1 MAKNRFDIFIK
12 MGGATQILRDLN
24 LTEKGMNRLRGT
36 TANLRRSVGALRN
49 NMLLFSFTIGSVL
62 AGTRALIEQYRKQLE
77 AQQLLTQGLSN
88 ISGVADGASE
98 RLQAL
103 ASSLQKVTTFGDE
116 SIIMAQAQLATFQL
130 SEETIAALS
139 ERMLDLAVGSQT
151 DLISSAK
158 MLGKAFTGQATA
170 LSRAGVLIDR
180 VGLAQARAN
189 GPVAEANFLIAELDK
204 NYAGLARSLA
214 DTELGQFDQMEN
226 EIGDLNEEIGR
237 LMIPL
242 NKFTTGLQKDM
253 VFGFNV
259 MLKTFQEL
267 PEKSL
272 RDAFGSALQQTN
284 AMLNGVKANLDD
296 LEKKAQTVFTLEQ
309 QIKDLK
315 AMLPLYKLIGI
326 EQQNNLSMGAMLSE
340 EQIQSIA
347 KLDPMLRKQMS
358 LDAEISTQK
367 KINAL
372 EEQKLGSTSQQSL
385 MKLSE
390 LEVKRAELTIAMN
403 EATTNSFANMLNA
416 FSQLAGANKKNALLA
431 AQLAKASAIV
441 STFAGMNKAFEQ
453 TGIKG
458 FFSGMAIFAQG
469 MANVAAIE
477 TQLQEMKSA
486 ATGANFVTTGP
497 QLMLVG
503 DNPGGQERVQV
514 TPLSS
519 PSGPNSP
526 DGSGITINVSAP
538 LVDETVID
546 AIIPAIEKAQK
557 MNLA

>member
-24 LTEKGMNRLRGT
+24 LTEKGMNRLRGA

-49 NMLLFSFTIGSVL
+49 NMLLFSFTIGAVL
-62 AGTRALIEQYRKQLE
+62 RGSRELVEVYRKQLE
-77 AQQLLTQGLSN
+77 AQQLLTQGLRN

-98 RLQAL
+98 RLQGL
-103 ASSLQKVTTFGDE
+103 ASALQKVTTFGDE
-116 SIIMAQAQLATFQL
+116 QIIMAQAQLATFQL

-189 GPVAEANFLIAELDK
+189 GPIAEASFLLTELDK

-214 DTELGQFDQMEN
+214 ETELGKLDQMEN
-226 EIGDLNEEIGR
+226 QIGDMNEEIGR
-237 LMIPL
+237 LMVPL
-242 NKFTTGLQKDM
+242 NVFVTATKKDM
-253 VFGFNV
+253 VEGFNV
-259 MLKTFQEL
+259 MLKTLQNL
-267 PEKSL
+267 KDMKPM
-272 RDAFGSALQQTN
+272 DAFGKALQETSALIK
-284 AMLNGVKANLDD
+284 GSSKE
-296 LEKKAQTVFTLEQ
+296 LEEFEKRAKTVFTLEQ
-309 QIKDLK
+309 QMKDLER
-315 AMLPLYKLIGI
+315 MLPLYKLIGI
-326 EQQNNLSMGAMLSE
+326 EQAKNLSMGSMLSE
-340 EQIQSIA
+340 DQIESIA
-347 KLDPMLRKQMS
+347 KLDPLLRKQMA
-358 LDAEISTQK
+358 LDAEIHTQK
-367 KINAL
+367 KKNEL
-372 EEQKLGSTSQQSL
+372 EFAKFNTNSEESL
-385 MKLSE
+385 MKLNE
-390 LEVKRAELTIAMN
+390 LEVKRAEVTIAMN

>member
-24 LTEKGMNRLRGT
+24 LTKNGMNRLRGA

-49 NMLLFSFTIGSVL
+49 NMLLFSFTVGSVL

-242 NKFTTGLQKDM
+242 NKFTTGLKKDM

-259 MLKTFQEL
+259 MLKTFQGL
-267 PEKSL
+267 PEKTL

-284 AMLNGVKANLDD
+284 AMLNGVKANLEE
-296 LEKKAQTVFTLEQ
+296 LEGKAQTVFTLEQ
-309 QIKDLK
+309 QLKDLK

-326 EQQNNLSMGAMLSE
+326 EQRNNLSMSAVLSE
-340 EQIQSIA
+340 DQITSIA
-347 KLDPMLRKQMS
+347 KLDPLLRKQMA
-358 LDAEISTQK
+358 LDAEIHTQK
-367 KINAL
+367 KANQL
-372 EEQKLGSTSQQSL
+372 EQEKLGSTSQESL

-403 EATTNSFANMLNA
+403 DATTNSFANMLKS

>member
-24 LTEKGMNRLRGT
+24 LTEKGMNRLRGA

-49 NMLLFSFTIGSVL
+49 NMLLFSFTVGSVL

-189 GPVAEANFLIAELDK
+189 GPVSEANFLISELDK

-214 DTELGQFDQMEN
+214 ETELGQFDQLEN

-259 MLKTFQEL
+259 MLKTFQGL

-315 AMLPLYKLIGI
+315 TMLPLYKLIGV
-326 EQQNNLSMGAMLSE
+326 EQANNLSVGAMLSE
-340 EQIQSIA
+340 EQIESIA
-347 KLDPMLRKQMS
+347 KLDPMLRKQMA

-372 EEQKLGSTSQQSL
+372 EQKSLGEVSQASL
-385 MKLSE
+385 VKLSE
-390 LEVKRAELTIAMN
+390 LEVKRLETNIALN

-416 FSQLAGANKKNALLA
+416 FAELAGVNKRNAILA
-431 AQLAKASAIV
+431 AKLSKASAIIN
-441 STFAGMNKAFEQ
+441 TFQGATKALGDGGVK
-453 TGIKG
+453 GI
-458 FFSGMAIFAQG
+458 FQAAAVIATG
-469 MANVAAIE
+469 MANVVKIDA
-477 TQLQEMKSA
+477 QLQAMKSA

>member
-1 MAKNRFDIFIK
+1 
-12 MGGATQILRDLN
+12 
-24 LTEKGMNRLRGT
+24 
-36 TANLRRSVGALRN
+36 
-49 NMLLFSFTIGSVL
+49 
-62 AGTRALIEQYRKQLE
+62 
-77 AQQLLTQGLSN
+77 
-88 ISGVADGASE
+88 
-98 RLQAL
+98 
-103 ASSLQKVTTFGDE
+103 
-116 SIIMAQAQLATFQL
+116 
-130 SEETIAALS
+130 
-139 ERMLDLAVGSQT
+139 
-151 DLISSAK
+151 
-158 MLGKAFTGQATA
+158 
-170 LSRAGVLIDR
+170 
-180 VGLAQARAN
+180 
-189 GPVAEANFLIAELDK
+189 
-204 NYAGLARSLA
+204 
-214 DTELGQFDQMEN
+214 
-226 EIGDLNEEIGR
+226 
-237 LMIPL
+237 
-242 NKFTTGLQKDM
+242 
-253 VFGFNV
+253 
-259 MLKTFQEL
+259 MLKTFQGL
-267 PEKSL
+267 PEKTL

-372 EEQKLGSTSQQSL
+372 EEQKLGSTSQESL

-403 EATTNSFANMLNA
+403 EATTNSFANMLNS

>member
-24 LTEKGMNRLRGT
+24 LTEKGMNRLRGA

-49 NMLLFSFTIGSVL
+49 NMLLFSFTVGSVL

-189 GPVAEANFLIAELDK
+189 GPVSEANFLISELDK

-214 DTELGQFDQMEN
+214 ETELGQFDQLEN

-259 MLKTFQEL
+259 MLKTFQGL

-315 AMLPLYKLIGI
+315 TMLPLYKLIGV
-326 EQQNNLSMGAMLSE
+326 EQANNLSVGAMLSE
-340 EQIQSIA
+340 EQIESIA
-347 KLDPMLRKQMS
+347 KLDPMLRKQMA

-372 EEQKLGSTSQQSL
+372 EQKSLGEVSQASL
-385 MKLSE
+385 VKLSE
-390 LEVKRAELTIAMN
+390 LEVKRLETNITLN

-416 FSQLAGANKKNALLA
+416 FAELAGVNKRNAILA
-431 AQLAKASAIV
+431 AKLSKASAIIN
-441 STFAGMNKAFEQ
+441 TFQGATKALGDGGVK
-453 TGIKG
+453 GI
-458 FFSGMAIFAQG
+458 FQAAAVIATG
-469 MANVAAIE
+469 MANVVKIDA
-477 TQLQEMKSA
+477 QLQAMKSA

>member
-24 LTEKGMNRLRGT
+24 LTEKGMNRLRGA

-49 NMLLFSFTIGSVL
+49 NMLLFSFTVGSVL

-116 SIIMAQAQLATFQL
+116 SIIMAQAQLVTFQL

-189 GPVAEANFLIAELDK
+189 GPVSEANFLISELDK

-214 DTELGQFDQMEN
+214 ETELGQFDQLEN

-284 AMLNGVKANLDD
+284 AMINGVKANLDD

-315 AMLPLYKLIGI
+315 TMLPLYKLIGV
-326 EQQNNLSMGAMLSE
+326 EQANNLSVGAMLSE
-340 EQIQSIA
+340 EQIESIA
-347 KLDPMLRKQMS
+347 KLDPMLRKQMA

-372 EEQKLGSTSQQSL
+372 EQKSLGEVSQASL
-385 MKLSE
+385 VKLSE
-390 LEVKRAELTIAMN
+390 LEVKRLETNIALN

-416 FSQLAGANKKNALLA
+416 FAELAGVNKRNAILA
-431 AQLAKASAIV
+431 AKLSKASAIIN
-441 STFAGMNKAFEQ
+441 TFQGATKALGDGGVK
-453 TGIKG
+453 GI
-458 FFSGMAIFAQG
+458 FQAAAVIATG
-469 MANVAAIE
+469 MANVVKIDA
-477 TQLQEMKSA
+477 QLQAMKSA

>member
-24 LTEKGMNRLRGT
+24 LTENGMNRLRGA

-49 NMLLFSFTIGSVL
+49 NMLLFSFTVGSVL

-259 MLKTFQEL
+259 MLKTFQGL
-267 PEKSL
+267 PEKTL

-372 EEQKLGSTSQQSL
+372 EEQKLGSTSQESL

-403 EATTNSFANMLNA
+403 EATTNSFANMLNS

>member
-259 MLKTFQEL
+259 MLKTFQGL
-267 PEKSL
+267 PEKTL

>member
-62 AGTRALIEQYRKQLE
+62 AASKALMEQYRKQLE
-77 AQQLLTQGLSN
+77 AQQLLSQGLSN
-88 ISGVADGASE
+88 IAGVADGASE
-98 RLQAL
+98 RLQGL
-103 ASSLQKVTTFGDE
+103 ASALQKVTTFGDE
-116 SIIMAQAQLATFQL
+116 QIIMAQAQLATFQL

-139 ERMLDLAVGSQT
+139 ERMLDLAVGSQS

-189 GPVAEANFLIAELDK
+189 GPVAEASFLIQELDK

-214 DTELGQFDQMEN
+214 DTELGKLDQMEN
-226 EIGDLNEEIGR
+226 QVGDLNEEIGR

-242 NKFTTGLQKDM
+242 NKFTTGLKKDA

-259 MLKTFQEL
+259 ILKSFQNL
-267 PEKSL
+267 ADNTLS
-272 RDAFGSALQQTN
+272 DAFGKALQETSAL
-284 AMLNGVKANLDD
+284 LSGIKVELDELD
-296 LEKKAQTVFTLEQ
+296 KKAQTVFTLEQ

-315 AMLPLYKLIGI
+315 TMLPLYKLIGI
-326 EQQNNLSMGAMLSE
+326 EQQSNLSQSAMLSE

-347 KLDPMLRKQMS
+347 KLDPLLRKQMAI
-358 LDAEISTQK
+358 DAEIHTQK
-367 KINAL
+367 KVNQL
-372 EEQKLGSTSQQSL
+372 EEQKLGQVSQTSL

-390 LEVKRAELTIAMN
+390 LEVKRAETTIAMN
-403 EATTNSFANMLNA
+403 DATEQSFANMLTG
-416 FSQLAGANKKNALLA
+416 FSALFGTNKKFAV
-431 AQLAKASAIV
+431 ASAKMAQASAMV
-441 STFAGMNKAFEQ
+441 SMFAGMNKAFEQ
-453 TGIKG
+453 TGVKG
-458 FFSGMAIFAQG
+458 FFAGMAIFAQG
-469 MANVAAIE
+469 MANIAAIE
-477 TQLQEMKSA
+477 NQLTQIQSA

-546 AIIPAIEKAQK
+546 SIIPAIEKAQK

>member
-24 LTEKGMNRLRGT
+24 LTEKGMNRLRGA

-49 NMLLFSFTIGSVL
+49 NMLLFSFTVGSVL

-189 GPVAEANFLIAELDK
+189 GPVSEANFLISELDK

-214 DTELGQFDQMEN
+214 ETELGQFDQLEN

-284 AMLNGVKANLDD
+284 AMINGVKANLDD

-315 AMLPLYKLIGI
+315 TMLPLYKLIGV
-326 EQQNNLSMGAMLSE
+326 EQANNLSVGAMLSE
-340 EQIQSIA
+340 EQIESIA
-347 KLDPMLRKQMS
+347 KLDPMLRKQMA

-372 EEQKLGSTSQQSL
+372 EQKSLGEVSQASL
-385 MKLSE
+385 VKLSE
-390 LEVKRAELTIAMN
+390 LEVKRLETNIALN

-416 FSQLAGANKKNALLA
+416 FAELAGVNKRNAILA
-431 AQLAKASAIV
+431 AKLSKASAIIN
-441 STFAGMNKAFEQ
+441 TFQGATKALGDGGVK
-453 TGIKG
+453 GI
-458 FFSGMAIFAQG
+458 FQAAAVIATG
-469 MANVAAIE
+469 MANVVKIDA
-477 TQLQEMKSA
+477 QLQAMKSA

-546 AIIPAIEKAQK
+546 AIIPAI
-557 MNLA
+557 

>member
-24 LTEKGMNRLRGT
+24 LTEKGMNRLRGA
-36 TANLRRSVGALRN
+36 TANLRSSVGALRN
-49 NMLLFSFTIGSVL
+49 NMLLFSFTVGSVL

-189 GPVAEANFLIAELDK
+189 GPVSEANFLISELDK

-214 DTELGQFDQMEN
+214 ETELGQFDQLEN

-284 AMLNGVKANLDD
+284 AMINGVKANLDD

-315 AMLPLYKLIGI
+315 TMLPLYKLIGV
-326 EQQNNLSMGAMLSE
+326 EQANNLSVGAMLSE
-340 EQIQSIA
+340 EQIESIA
-347 KLDPMLRKQMS
+347 KLDPMLRKQMA

-372 EEQKLGSTSQQSL
+372 EQKSLGEVSQASL
-385 MKLSE
+385 VKLSE
-390 LEVKRAELTIAMN
+390 LEVKRLETNIALN

-416 FSQLAGANKKNALLA
+416 FAELAGVNKRNAILA
-431 AQLAKASAIV
+431 AKLSKASAIIN
-441 STFAGMNKAFEQ
+441 TFQGATKALGDGGVK
-453 TGIKG
+453 GI
-458 FFSGMAIFAQG
+458 FQAAAVIATG
-469 MANVAAIE
+469 MANVVKIDA
-477 TQLQEMKSA
+477 QLQAMKSA

-519 PSGPNSP
+519 PSGP
-526 DGSGITINVSAP
+526 
-538 LVDETVID
+538 LHH
-546 AIIPAIEKAQK
+546 
-557 MNLA
+557 

>member
-24 LTEKGMNRLRGT
+24 LTEKGMNRLRGA

-49 NMLLFSFTIGSVL
+49 NMLLFSFTVGSVL

-151 DLISSAK
+151 DLISTAK

-189 GPVAEANFLIAELDK
+189 GPVSEANFLISELDK

-214 DTELGQFDQMEN
+214 ETELGQFDQLEN

-284 AMLNGVKANLDD
+284 AMINGVKANLDD

-315 AMLPLYKLIGI
+315 TMLPLYKLIGV
-326 EQQNNLSMGAMLSE
+326 EQANNLSVGAMLSE
-340 EQIQSIA
+340 EQIESIA
-347 KLDPMLRKQMS
+347 KLDPMLRKQMA

-372 EEQKLGSTSQQSL
+372 EQKSLGEVSQASL
-385 MKLSE
+385 VKLSE
-390 LEVKRAELTIAMN
+390 LEVKRLETNIALN

-416 FSQLAGANKKNALLA
+416 FAELAGVNKRNAILA
-431 AQLAKASAIV
+431 AKLSKASAIIN
-441 STFAGMNKAFEQ
+441 TFQGATKALGDGGVK
-453 TGIKG
+453 GI
-458 FFSGMAIFAQG
+458 FQAAAVIATG
-469 MANVAAIE
+469 MANVVKIDA
-477 TQLQEMKSA
+477 QLQAMKSA

-503 DNPGGQERVQV
+503 DIPGGQERVQV

-546 AIIPAIEKAQK
+546 AIIPSIEKAQK